1 MKIFANIVKI
11 LTALA
16 AVAGAVYVIA
26 TYGDKIV
33 AWAKQVLASFPCP
46 ECEEEAEAETV
57 EEVAAEEAPA
67 EEPAAEEVAVAE
79 PVAEEPAAEVV
90 VEENEPVAEEADF
103 AE

>member
-46 ECEEEAEAETV
+46 ACEEEAEAV

-67 EEPAAEEVAVAE
+67 EEAAEEVPVAE